1 MKRKQEQGSVQL
13 QGEAGEII
21 IEEWLKNKFKLDDII
36 EIKKGESGADCL
48 QKINTR
54 EKFNCG
60 SIYYESKRTKTFQNT
75 WIEKFKNDIREK
87 SADVGVLVT
96 KTMPSG
102 ADKICKINGVLV
114 CGFNE
119 FKVVAPVLR
128 DSLIQLSGLKQ
139 AGENRADK
147 INILYNFLTS
157 NEFKLQVEG
166 IVEGITQMQQDMIKE
181 KNVYK
186 KLWKQREKQLEKVA
200 DNTINMYGS
209 IKGIAGKS
217 APELELVKID
227 KHEQQ

>member
-114 CGFNE
+114 WVNE
-119 FKVVAPVLR
+119 FNCCTRFK
-128 DSLIQLSGLKQ
+128 DSLIQIMFKTGRREQ
-139 AGENRADK
+139 ADK
-147 INILYNFLTS
+147 INILYTLTS

-166 IVEGITQMQQDMIKE
+166 IAEE
-181 KNVYK
+181 
-186 KLWKQREKQLEKVA
+186 
-200 DNTINMYGS
+200 
-209 IKGIAGKS
+209 
-217 APELELVKID
+217 
-227 KHEQQ
+227 